1 MPIYN
6 ALQESGGK
14 REKEKWKEFFKSR
27 LKISTSLIIPIIC
40 VNDEVN
46 YWKLLHK
53 RPSALIS
60 LDIIL
65 VKFISVLEMIP
76 LAIIYLNV

>member
-1 MPIYN
+1 MPISSV
-6 ALQESGGK
+6 LQGGGGK
-14 REKEKWKEFFKSR
+14 REKEKWKEFLKSR
-27 LKISTSLIIPIIC
+27 LKISTILITPIIC

-46 YWKLLHK
+46 YRKLLHK
-53 RPSALIS
+53 STSALIS